1 MTDPKPAGE
10 PSDLVECVQEL
21 VDDIGQFLEWSRLA
35 GAEALPADGR
45 LPADERT
52 ALLKAPMAPV
62 RGASAQASGSQA
74 TERRGSEAS
83 VRSAPR
89 GGTSSPQQPA
99 LGNWGAFVRSP
110 SDTPTVGALDRAE
123 TLDAVRAELGD
134 CQRCGLCRGRRNIV
148 FGVGSEQA
156 DLMVIGEGPGANED
170 RQGEP
175 FVGQA
180 GQMLDKMLQ
189 HVLQLRRDQVYIANV
204 VKCRPPG
211 NRNPEPEEI
220 ARCRPFL
227 LAQMRVIQPKIVL
240 VLGSVAAR
248 AMFDPSAGITRIR
261 GAWRTIRFPGGEAR
275 AMPTFHPAYLL
286 RQPGE
291 KRKTFDDLKA
301 VRAALDA
308 LQAE

>member
-1 MTDPKPAGE
+1 MWLIEAIDGDWTNVVGLPVFELDAASGLPSPCRRFRPSTRIRVIEGSQAMTDPKPAGE
-10 PSDLVECVQEL
+10 PSDLVECVQEV

-123 TLDAVRAELGD
+123 TLDAVWAEPGD
-134 CQRCGLCRGRRNIV
+134 CQRCV
-148 FGVGSEQA
+148 
-156 DLMVIGEGPGANED
+156 PW
-170 RQGEP
+170 P
-175 FVGQA
+175 T
-180 GQMLDKMLQ
+180 Q
-189 HVLQLRRDQVYIANV
+189 H
-204 VKCRPPG
+204 
-211 NRNPEPEEI
+211 
-220 ARCRPFL
+220 
-227 LAQMRVIQPKIVL
+227 RVWC
-240 VLGSVAAR
+240 G
-248 AMFDPSAGITRIR
+248 F
-261 GAWRTIRFPGGEAR
+261 
-275 AMPTFHPAYLL
+275 
-286 RQPGE
+286 
-291 KRKTFDDLKA
+291 
-301 VRAALDA
+301 
-308 LQAE
+308 